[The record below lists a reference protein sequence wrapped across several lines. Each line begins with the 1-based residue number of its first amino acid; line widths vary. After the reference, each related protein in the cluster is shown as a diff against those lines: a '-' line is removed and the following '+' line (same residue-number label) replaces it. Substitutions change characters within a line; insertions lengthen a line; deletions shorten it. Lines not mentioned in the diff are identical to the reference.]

1 MLSTLARAHAQ
12 ARTVTH
18 TRTHARAHTHT
29 RAHTLF
35 YSRAHISHTHTHS
48 LPGMPLKFTS
58 ALSSQCE
65 DACRSKKACKAYT
78 YHPGQGVCY
87 LKSQVRPGLRGQ
99 GCTNDCWFFGVV
111 SSHS

>member
-1 MLSTLARAHAQ
+1 
-12 ARTVTH
+12 
-18 TRTHARAHTHT
+18 
-29 RAHTLF
+29 
-35 YSRAHISHTHTHS
+35 
-48 LPGMPLKFTS
+48 MPLKFTS

-99 GCTNDCWFFGVV
+99 GCTSDCWYFGVV
-111 SSHS
+111 SSHSQ

>member
-1 MLSTLARAHAQ
+1 MLSTRAH
-12 ARTVTH
+12 TG
-18 TRTHARAHTHT
+18 THARTHGHTHTHT
-29 RAHTLF
+29 RAHTLV
-35 YSRAHISHTHTHS
+35 YERARINAHTHTHS

-65 DACRSKKACKAYT
+65 DACRSEKACKAYT

-99 GCTNDCWFFGVV
+99 GCTSDCWYFGVV
-111 SSHS
+111 SSHSQ